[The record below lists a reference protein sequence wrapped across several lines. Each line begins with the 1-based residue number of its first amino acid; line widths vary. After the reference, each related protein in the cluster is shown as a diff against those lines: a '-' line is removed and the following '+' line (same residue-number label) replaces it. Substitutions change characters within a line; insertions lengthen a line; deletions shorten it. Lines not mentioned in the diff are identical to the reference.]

1 MSEVLANR
9 FNNQVAIVTGGAS
22 GIGAAVVSRLAAEG
36 AKVVALDRDTVKLE
50 SFKRELSGLGLAIET
65 AVADIT
71 DDDAIGSIFNKVAA
85 VHGKV
90 DVLVHSAAVV
100 GPTSTNL
107 LDYPVEAFENTMR
120 INLTGGFVC
129 TKHAIRKMV
138 EKQYGRILL
147 VASIAG
153 KDGNPGMIGYSA
165 SKAGL
170 IGFVKAVGKEYAT
183 TGITIN
189 GLAPAVIETPM
200 NKDCTPAQLEY
211 MLARIPMKRMG
222 TVGEVAA
229 TICFAVSR
237 EASFT
242 TGFVFDGSGG
252 RTVY

>member
-50 SFKRELSGLGLAIET
+50 SFKRELSGRGLAIEI

-71 DDDAIGSIFNKVAA
+71 DDDAIGSIFNKVATA
-85 VHGKV
+85 HGKV

-107 LDYPVEAFENTMR
+107 LDYPVEVFENTVR

-129 TKHAIRKMV
+129 TKHAVRKMV

-153 KDGNPGMIGYSA
+153 KEGNPGMVGYSA

-170 IGFVKAVGKEYAT
+170 IGLVKALGKEYAT
-183 TGITIN
+183 SGITIN

-200 NKDCTPAQLEY
+200 NKDCTPGQLEY

-222 TVGEVAA
+222 TVDEVAA
-229 TICFAVSR
+229 MICFAVSR

-242 TGFVFDGSGG
+242 TGFVFDASGG